1 MDNYNWRKEVD
12 REMNY
17 QHSKAQAGKEDKMG
31 KYTVISGDDGFFV
44 PQGPSGLY
52 QLIPDEDLGRTLRE
66 MSNGAAPEKPKRK
79 RGPNKRK
86 ALGKGLPATAS
97 ASLLV

>member
-1 MDNYNWRKEVD
+1 MP
-12 REMNY
+12 
-17 QHSKAQAGKEDKMG
+17 

-44 PQGPSGLY
+44 PQGPSGLHN
-52 QLIPDEDLGRTLRE
+52 LVPDEDLGRTLRE

-86 ALGKGLPATAS
+86 ALGKGLETPA
-97 ASLLV
+97 